1 MFFVLRL
8 LAIPVLLTAL
18 LLRYGLLQPLIR
30 RSERLSHISRRIQI
44 VAFAYVAAILIS
56 AALRIFGLVDWS

>member
-8 LAIPVLLTAL
+8 LVIPVLLMAL
-18 LLRYGLLQPLIR
+18 LLRYKLLQPLIR
-30 RSERLSHISRRIQI
+30 RSERLNRISRRVQI

-56 AALRIFGLVDWS
+56 AALRLFGLVDWT

>member
-18 LLRYGLLQPLIR
+18 LLRYGLLQTLIR
-30 RSERLSHISRRIQI
+30 RSERWSRISRRIQI
-44 VAFAYVAAILIS
+44 VAFAYVVAILIS
-56 AALRIFGLVDWS
+56 AALRVSGLVDWT